1 MKHKLQLTLGTVALV
16 VVAVSVGL
24 LGWLRWWEAQAVS
37 RPFQVHT
44 YGGTNYVVRLTEITV
59 GKLETGYVV
68 VVTARLENTNAF
80 PVVLKRDWF
89 ILVDNDKDYFQPSTN
104 GTQTATIL
112 MPARGVAERETFSY
126 TVPDDSLAGLLALEI
141 GRYHWIM
148 IKNPKPFTR
157 QLKSGEFVSFRRRD
171 W

>member
-1 MKHKLQLTLGTVALV
+1 MKQKLPLTVGAVALV
-16 VVAVSVGL
+16 VLALSVAL

-44 YGGTNYVVRLTEITV
+44 YGGTNYMVRLTEITV

-89 ILVDNDKDYFQPSTN
+89 VLVDHSKDYFQPTTN
-104 GTQTATIL
+104 GTQTATIV

-126 TVPDDSLAGLLALEI
+126 TVSDDSLRGLLALEI
-141 GRYHWIM
+141 GRYYFFM
-148 IKNPKPFTR
+148 IKSPKPFTR
-157 QLKSGEFVSFRRRD
+157 QLKSGEFVMFRRRD

>member
-1 MKHKLQLTLGTVALV
+1 VKHKLPLTLGAVALV
-16 VVAVSVGL
+16 VMALSVGL
-24 LGWLRWWEAQAVS
+24 LGWLRWREAETVS
-37 RPFQVHT
+37 RPFRVRT
-44 YGGTNYVVRLTEITV
+44 YGGTNYTVRLSEITV

-68 VVTARLENTNAF
+68 VVTARLENPNDF
-80 PVVLKRDWF
+80 PVTLKRDWF
-89 ILVDNDKDYFQPSTN
+89 ILVDHDKDYYQPSTN
-104 GTQTATIL
+104 GTQTATIA

-126 TVPDDSLAGLLALEI
+126 TVPDDTLAGLLALEI
-141 GRYHWIM
+141 GRYYWIM